1 MSQPRREM
9 RTLIALLMVV
19 VMFSLLGC
27 NNDAPPARKPE
38 PCLKTVEYTVYG
50 RNENVLYRRVVQA
63 ELAFGDGQRRPNN
76 NGLLYPMI
84 PDQSFSDARNE
95 VNKSVTEA
103 NQNLAQFFGGP
114 PVTSI
119 GGFDYQLEIGYSGLD
134 GLAEDL
140 KQACQPSSHSVWFGS
155 GLKFYTGDSGYRY
168 RTYTNFVGETVY
180 VTSVHHTTGSKVT
193 YSFPA
198 AWYDR
203 AVSGPF
209 EDVSAFILPTAPELQ
224 HETAA
229 GAELAEETLLAAIA
243 GDLHEVSYFSFASDD
258 YEGRKELRPVIVKAM
273 ELEYARSGANAFLF
287 TGRTATNTRV
297 FARATFSGSNFQLS
311 GWQALSL
318 GEMEGRST
326 GGSAESSFSINTSQ
340 VLEGSIYVLPSEE

>member
-1 MSQPRREM
+1 
-9 RTLIALLMVV
+9 
-19 VMFSLLGC
+19 
-27 NNDAPPARKPE
+27 
-38 PCLKTVEYTVYG
+38 
-50 RNENVLYRRVVQA
+50 
-63 ELAFGDGQRRPNN
+63 
-76 NGLLYPMI
+76 
-84 PDQSFSDARNE
+84 
-95 VNKSVTEA
+95 
-103 NQNLAQFFGGP
+103 
-114 PVTSI
+114 
-119 GGFDYQLEIGYSGLD
+119 
-134 GLAEDL
+134 
-140 KQACQPSSHSVWFGS
+140 
-155 GLKFYTGDSGYRY
+155 
-168 RTYTNFVGETVY
+168 VG
-180 VTSVHHTTGSKVT
+180 
-193 YSFPA
+193 
-198 AWYDR
+198 
-203 AVSGPF
+203 
-209 EDVSAFILPTAPELQ
+209 AFILPTAPELQ